1 MGYFNCILFAV
12 YMCLYLILHYFMT
25 VITCILSVN
34 ACMKLHVSVIMS
46 YTFSVTV
53 LLVTDMFLIIMF
65 KFIYN

>member
-12 YMCLYLILHYFMT
+12 YVLILTGIILHYFMT

-46 YTFSVTV
+46 YPFSVTV
-53 LLVTDMFLIIMF
+53 LTC
-65 KFIYN
+65 Y